1 MKKYGVLFFALLLCF
16 TLSACGNS
24 SSNANSKEQEKDTT
38 AAENKSDNSNNTAQ
52 EEESKKTLDKVG
64 DSLHDPNTGTVTLN
78 AIKEISNKKLI
89 IGDLKVNFLDA
100 KVITVTNLSDAF
112 KAELKENFGGDP
124 KEFTYAQ
131 ILYKTENTGK
141 DEISWSGFHTAVTS
155 DGQQMDLDFNLSLG
169 IPNPS
174 SIDMMSNSKMDDN
187 MVWVPVKKDEKSVR
201 LKADDVLKRDNSKK
215 DFIVYGKEIKIDL

>member
-1 MKKYGVLFFALLLCF
+1 MCF

-24 SSNANSKEQEKDTT
+24 PSNANSKEQEKNTT
-38 AAENKSDNSNNTAQ
+38 AAENKSDNSNNTYQ
-52 EEESKKTLDKVG
+52 EEGSKKTLDKVG
-64 DSLHDPNTGTVTLN
+64 DSLLDPNTGTVTLN
-78 AIKEISNKKLI
+78 AIKDISNKKLI
-89 IGDLKVNFLDA
+89 IGDLKVNFLNA

-112 KAELKENFGGDP
+112 KAELKENFAGDP

>member
-1 MKKYGVLFFALLLCF
+1 MKKFTFLFFALLLCF
-16 TLSACGNS
+16 ALSACGGNS
-24 SSNANSKEQEKDTT
+24 TNANSKEQEKDTKAT
-38 AAENKSDNSNNTAQ
+38 ESENDNSNNNTQ
-52 EEESKKTLDKVG
+52 EESSKKTLNKVG
-64 DSLHDPNTGTVTLN
+64 DSLYDPNTGTVTLN
-78 AIKEISNKKLI
+78 AMKDISNKKLI
-89 IGDLKVNFLDA
+89 IGDLKVNFLNA

-112 KAELKENFGGDP
+112 KAELKENFGGEP

-131 ILYKTENTGK
+131 ILYKTENTGN
-141 DEISWSGFHTAVTS
+141 DEISWSGFQTAVTS
-155 DGQQMDLDFNLSLG
+155 DGRQMDLDFNLSFG

-187 MVWVPVKKDEKSVR
+187 MVWVPVKKDVKSVR